1 MVPVLKNE
9 LSKEDKKRALR
20 YLMFIKEKRDGAIKA
35 RGCADGRPQQ
45 QYTKKGDASSPTVSL
60 EAMMISCCIDTKEG
74 RYVVVTDIP
83 GAFLHA
89 DMNERIHMVMEGTVA
104 EQVAKL
110 EPTIYRKYIWHDN
123 NGKPM
128 LYVRLKK
135 ALYGTL
141 QAALLFW
148 QLLSDTLVSWG
159 FTIKPYDQCV
169 AIKQINGKQCTIVW
183 HVDDLKISH
192 VSKDVV
198 EDIIARLN
206 KKFGRES
213 PLTTNR
219 GKVLEYLGL
228 MLDYSKKGR
237 VKISMYKYVKKI
249 VDESL
254 DDMKGIAKTPASSH
268 LFC

>member
-1 MVPVLKNE
+1 M
-9 LSKEDKKRALR
+9 
-20 YLMFIKEKRDGAIKA
+20 
-35 RGCADGRPQQ
+35 
-45 QYTKKGDASSPTVSL
+45 
-60 EAMMISCCIDTKEG
+60 
-74 RYVVVTDIP
+74 
-83 GAFLHA
+83 
-89 DMNERIHMVMEGTVA
+89 
-104 EQVAKL
+104 
-110 EPTIYRKYIWHDN
+110 
-123 NGKPM
+123 
-128 LYVRLKK
+128 
-135 ALYGTL
+135 
-141 QAALLFW
+141 
-148 QLLSDTLVSWG
+148 
-159 FTIKPYDQCV
+159 
-169 AIKQINGKQCTIVW
+169 W